1 MEAEALVEEKP
12 RKRKGRPRK
21 IKAKKEEKQKVEELT
36 QPTIRETIKLTD
48 PKIDLSFKTVKRN
61 SLAKTAA
68 YNNILNY
75 VVDNF
80 GNWDVSSRGT
90 YYLNSVHT
98 IEYDGYSLPVVD
110 DKYLLSDILTEKM
123 PEDIIEWLEALSDN

>member
-1 MEAEALVEEKP
+1 MEAEALVEKP
-12 RKRKGRPRK
+12 KKKRGRPRK
-21 IKAKKEEKQKVEELT
+21 IKAKKEENKIEEAPV
-36 QPTIRETIKLTD
+36 QPAIRDTIKLTD

-90 YYLNSVHT
+90 YYLNSEHT
-98 IEYDGYSLPVVD
+98 IEYDGYSLPIVD
-110 DKYLLSDILTEKM
+110 DEYLISDILIEKM
-123 PEDIIEWLEALSDN
+123 PEDIIEWLERLSDN

>member
-1 MEAEALVEEKP
+1 MEAEVLVEEKP

-110 DKYLLSDILTEKM
+110 DEYLLSDILTEKM